1 MTVVGGI
8 QASTVTRVAFG
19 DWRRFAS
26 FMTQMAMNSQ
36 MARKISQIKQKPPKI
51 AAIPA
56 AVALSISGVALATAA
71 ASSGDEVCAKRVVVV
86 TSNGRPEMNRFI
98 MA

>member
-36 MARKISQIKQKPPKI
+36 MARKTSQIKQKPVKI

-71 ASSGDEVCAKRVVVV
+71 ASSGAAFCARRAVAVK
-86 TSNGRPEMNRFI
+86 SNGRPEMSRFI
-98 MA
+98 AA

>member
-1 MTVVGGI
+1 MTVVAGI

-56 AVALSISGVALATAA
+56 AAALSIPGVALAIAAA
-71 ASSGDEVCAKRVVVV
+71 ASRDTGFARRVVAVKS
-86 TSNGRPEMNRFI
+86 TKRLERSRFI
-98 MA
+98 GA